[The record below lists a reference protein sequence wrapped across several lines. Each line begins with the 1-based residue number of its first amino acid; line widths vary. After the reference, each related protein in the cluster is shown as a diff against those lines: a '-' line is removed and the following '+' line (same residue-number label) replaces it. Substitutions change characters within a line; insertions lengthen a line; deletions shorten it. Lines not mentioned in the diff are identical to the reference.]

1 MQTEIEIHMKNKN
14 IQSTNDFQKI
24 FMKFSIVALNII
36 WIASIIF
43 LIFLLL
49 SDAKWGNRNQ
59 SNFSRVCF
67 QKTNE
72 TVINGPIHRPAPA
85 GLG

>member
-49 SDAKWGNRNQ
+49 SDANWVNRNQ
-59 SNFSRVCF
+59 SNFSRACF